1 MNPFSD
7 HEALEPECHACSS
20 PYSDL
25 LGMLGSLVWFRCR
38 SCGVDHSEI
47 LECAR

>member
-7 HEALEPECHACSS
+7 HEALEPECPACFS

-25 LGMLGSLVWFRCR
+25 LGMLGLMVWYQCR
-38 SCGVDHSEI
+38 SCGVDHAEK
-47 LECAR
+47 LVVR